1 METNINR
8 LYHNYIIKMVIFTI
22 FLYKRNFRQATMFQN
37 LVISF
42 LKKRLPWDINL
53 SIDTSNRLPKEMERQ
68 IYIIQLLEDIE
79 IDYLNNVIVS
89 FKTPITNVTLNINLK
104 EEEKY
109 MKYIY
114 S

>member
-1 METNINR
+1 MEANINR

-22 FLYKRNFRQATMFQN
+22 FLYKRSFKQATLFQT
-37 LVISF
+37 LVTSF
-42 LKKRLPWDINL
+42 LKKRLPWNINL
-53 SIDTSNRLPKEMERQ
+53 SIDVGERLPKELERE
-68 IYIIQLLEDIE
+68 IYIIQILEDIE
-79 IDYLNNVIVS
+79 VDYLNNVVVT
-89 FKTPITNVTLNINLK
+89 FRTPITTVKLNINLK

>member
-1 METNINR
+1 
-8 LYHNYIIKMVIFTI
+8 MVIFSV
-22 FLYKRNFRQATMFQN
+22 FLYKRHFRQPNLFQN
-37 LVISF
+37 LVIIF
-42 LKKRLPWDINL
+42 LKKRIPWKIDL
-53 SIDTSNRLPKEMERQ
+53 WVDTSDRVSKELERE
-68 IYIIQLLEDIE
+68 IYIIHLLDDIE

-89 FKTPITNVTLNINLK
+89 FKTPITDVTLNINLK

>member
-1 METNINR
+1 MESNINR
-8 LYHNYIIKMVIFTI
+8 LYHNYIIRMVIFTI
-22 FLYKRNFRQATMFQN
+22 FLYKRNFRQHTLFQN
-37 LVISF
+37 LVIGF
-42 LKKRLPWDINL
+42 LKKRLPWSIDL
-53 SIDTSNRLPKEMERQ
+53 SIDTSDRLPKEMERQ
-68 IYIIQLLEDIE
+68 LYIIQLLEDIE